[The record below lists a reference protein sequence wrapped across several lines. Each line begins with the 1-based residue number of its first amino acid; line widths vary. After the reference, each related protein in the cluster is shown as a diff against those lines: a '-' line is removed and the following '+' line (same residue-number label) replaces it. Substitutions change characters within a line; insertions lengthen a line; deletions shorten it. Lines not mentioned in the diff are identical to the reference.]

1 MKRLKGLKAERVFY
15 YFEEI
20 SKIPR
25 CSYEERKI
33 SDYLK
38 SMGEGLGLE
47 TIQDEMMNIIIR
59 KPASKAYEKAPGVII
74 QGHMDMV
81 CEKEEISD
89 HNFQKD
95 PIDLIVEGDFIRA
108 NKTTLGADNGI
119 AIAMGL
125 AILEDN
131 SLEHPSLE
139 LLLTTTEEINMDGAL
154 GLSEDILRGKRL
166 VNVDSEEEGILT
178 TGSAGGELVD
188 IRLKADYL
196 DIEDFIEFSI
206 EVRGLF
212 GGHSGMDIDKERLN
226 SHKILKEVLKLLE
239 EEMDYYLISFEGG
252 NKDNSIPRMSKAKV
266 AIKSDEIEDF
276 KEKIKTI
283 KKDIVETSKEIEA
296 SIQIEV
302 KEKDK
307 DKDKLSQALTK
318 ETLKNLLGVLD
329 KIPTGVYTRLKE
341 DKSIVES
348 SSNLAIVNLD
358 KSRFLI
364 QTSTRSSNPE
374 VLLELRKT
382 IRDTAKKHGA
392 EYDVSNGYPEW
403 EFREESELR
412 DSAVKVYKRLTGKK
426 METTVI
432 HAGLECGVFAKKYP
446 DMDII
451 SFGPNMED
459 VHTPEERL
467 SISSTRR
474 VFEYLKELLKSLK

>member
-1 MKRLKGLKAERVFY
+1 MNKLKGLKPERVFY

-38 SMGEGLGLE
+38 SMGEELGLE

-59 KPASKAYEKAPGVII
+59 KPASKAYENAPGVII

-81 CEKEEISD
+81 CEKEESSD

-95 PIDLIVEGDFIRA
+95 PIDLVVEDDFIKA
-108 NKTTLGADNGI
+108 NKTTLGADNGM

-125 AILEDN
+125 AILEDD

-139 LLLTTTEEINMDGAL
+139 FLVTTTEEINMDGAL
-154 GLSEDILRGKRL
+154 GLSDRVLKGKSL
-166 VNVDSEEEGILT
+166 LNVDSEEEGILT

-188 IRLKADYL
+188 IRLTVEYL
-196 DIEDFIEFSI
+196 NIEDFVEFSI
-206 EVRGLF
+206 DVQGLF

-226 SHKILKEVLKLLE
+226 SHKILKEVLKLLK

-252 NKDNSIPRMSKAKV
+252 SKDNSIPRISRAKI
-266 AIKSDEIEDF
+266 AIKSDEIENF

-283 KKDIVETSKEIEA
+283 KKDIVETIKEIEPN
-296 SIQIEV
+296 IQILV
-302 KEKDK
+302 KEKGK
-307 DKDKLSQALTK
+307 VIQALTN
-318 ETLKNLLGVLD
+318 ETLKKLLELLD
-329 KIPTGVYTRLKE
+329 RIPTGVYTRLKE
-341 DKSIVES
+341 DKTIVES
-348 SSNLAIVNLD
+348 SSNLAIINLD
-358 KSRFLI
+358 KQRFVI
-364 QTSTRSSNPE
+364 QTSTRSSNPDI
-374 VLLELRKT
+374 LLDLRKIIT
-382 IRDTAKKHGA
+382 DTAKKYGA
-392 EYDVSNGYPEW
+392 EYDISNGYPEW
-403 EFREESELR
+403 EFREKSELR
-412 DSAVKVYKRLTGKK
+412 DTAVKVYKRLTGKE

-446 DMDII
+446 DIDII

-467 SISSTRR
+467 SISSTNR